1 MALNDDGKSAADV
14 ADAVVSHI
22 VDKLAGAKDVGTGR
36 EHPLFFPNGI
46 ELIDVTVTV
55 SGIKAEIKI
64 AGEKGLHLAAA
75 VARTMSAG
83 PDPA

>member
-1 MALNDDGKSAADV
+1 MALDDDGKSAADV
-14 ADAVVSHI
+14 ANAVVTHI
-22 VDKLAGAKDVGTGR
+22 VDKLAGAKDVATGR

-75 VARTMSAG
+75 VARPVSAD
-83 PDPA
+83 PDRA